1 MFVRQLFN
9 QASFSYTYL
18 VADQVTMEAVLID
31 PVKEKLKDYV
41 QLFNELGLTAIGAID
56 THQHD
61 DRDSALAALRD
72 LWGCEA
78 IAGAPTEIPG
88 LTRTV
93 QDGSVIPVGKTD
105 LIAVHTPGHTV
116 DSYSYLI
123 EQPGKISVFTGDTLL
138 VRTLGLSNQNTSDME
153 THYHSLFNVLMQL
166 PDETLIYPGRDFKG
180 WPLSTI
186 AEEKAFNPYL
196 QVESLEEFLELKT
209 AQKAADLEPLRKG
222 KKPVTGDRYK
232 LEGSRTEVR
241 GDNPGTPL
249 DEAAG
254 LPNWR

>member
-9 QASFSYTYL
+9 QESFSYTYL

-41 QLFNELGLTAIGAID
+41 QLFNELGLSAIGAID

-61 DRDSALAALRD
+61 DRDSALTALRD
-72 LWGCEA
+72 LWGCDA
-78 IAGAPTEIPG
+78 IAGAPTEIAG

-138 VRTLGLSNQNTSDME
+138 VRTLGLSNQKTSDME

-196 QVESLEEFLELKT
+196 QAESLEQFLELKQ

-222 KKPVTGDRYK
+222 KKPVTGDRFK
-232 LEGSRTEVR
+232 LEGARTEVR
-241 GDNPGTPL
+241 GENPGTLL

-254 LPNWR
+254 LADWR

>member
-1 MFVRQLFN
+1 MLVRQLFN
-9 QASFSYTYL
+9 QASFTYTYL
-18 VADQVTMEAVLID
+18 VADQVTLEAVLID

-41 QLFNELGLTAIGAID
+41 QLFNELGLTAVAALD

-61 DRDSALAALRD
+61 DRDSAITDLRD
-72 LWGCEA
+72 LWGCDA
-78 IAGAPTEIPG
+78 IAGAPTEIQG

-138 VRTLGLSNQNTSDME
+138 VRTLGLSNQKTSDME
-153 THYHSLFNVLMQL
+153 THYHSLFNVLLQL

-186 AEEKAFNPYL
+186 SEEKAFNPYL
-196 QVESLEEFLELKT
+196 QVSSLEEFMEMKG
-209 AQKAADLEPLRKG
+209 AQPVADLEPLRKG
-222 KKPVTGDRYK
+222 KRGANNAPVVASGDAAA
-232 LEGSRTEVR
+232 V
-241 GDNPGTPL
+241 PL
-249 DEAAG
+249 DQAAG
-254 LPNWR
+254 LPAWR